1 MHSNNTQ
8 VQVQIPAYYALGGV
22 AMSSS
27 MGFSGGGSTI
37 EPGHSEHIGG
47 PLHPY
52 HLQQNTSPHH
62 PHHSPSHGPNH
73 TNTYNSSITSPANN
87 NNNNN
92 STNNSNNYHSYQN
105 EQLKAFPHQIDIYQP
120 PPQTHEQDLM
130 NPLMHR
136 HLNSHAS
143 NYHAPYHYHHHH
155 SNNHNNHY
163 TSKHQQQQQQQ
174 QHSNASTP
182 TPTVASTMSVSTAS
196 TPSLSSPHASTL
208 SADYSYNVASS
219 TPGANTNRHSSPT
232 TPSFHIP
239 SSPDQIVVPQ
249 GLPNWAAPSEPSHQS
264 PREYMKNE
272 RTSSPS
278 YYQYGVPEEV
288 QDILDDRQDKSL
300 GLANTPVYE
309 NDSDR
314 RSQSR
319 SSGMVRMTDF
329 AVPSQTPTAALG
341 ALPLLSPSNMIQSD
355 YHQASLGLDAP
366 TIMSH
371 MEYNN
376 NTNRYSTGG
385 PTRTAKRNS
394 GRTTPN
400 NHRDSYSSRTRAS
413 SLNSTT
419 SSVASSGILTSLANT
434 MGSTMLSSPTSMDQ
448 PYEPE
453 DPASPTSMPRP
464 RPPAAPRKAL
474 AARVFSCSVPG
485 CTKSYTQLH
494 NLKSHERTGHTPVIK
509 LKPFH
514 CIIEGCPKAY
524 SQRKSLAIH
533 IKSAHEDFKFKPF
546 KCLQPGCDKAYTQLH
561 NLRTH
566 EKTVHLLDLSRK
578 RTKNTSSSASSS
590 SSSSM
595 SHMMP
600 HHQHQSGLDM
610 RYNHLEDLA
619 ALGLEMDDDAQGEEE
634 DHEEYARQQHH
645 HQDHHM
651 HHHSYS
657 RAFSSMHHQH
667 HHQMNPN
674 TNAMMGPLPGQ
685 HRV

>member
-1 MHSNNTQ
+1 
-8 VQVQIPAYYALGGV
+8 
-22 AMSSS
+22 MS
-27 MGFSGGGSTI
+27 
-37 EPGHSEHIGG
+37 
-47 PLHPY
+47 
-52 HLQQNTSPHH
+52 
-62 PHHSPSHGPNH
+62 
-73 TNTYNSSITSPANN
+73 
-87 NNNNN
+87 
-92 STNNSNNYHSYQN
+92 
-105 EQLKAFPHQIDIYQP
+105 
-120 PPQTHEQDLM
+120 
-130 NPLMHR
+130 
-136 HLNSHAS
+136 
-143 NYHAPYHYHHHH
+143 
-155 SNNHNNHY
+155 
-163 TSKHQQQQQQQ
+163 
-174 QHSNASTP
+174 
-182 TPTVASTMSVSTAS
+182 
-196 TPSLSSPHASTL
+196 
-208 SADYSYNVASS
+208 DYSYNVTPT
-219 TPGANTNRHSSPT
+219 TPGTNANRHSPPT

-239 SSPDQIVVPQ
+239 SSPDQLVVPQ
-249 GLPNWAAPSEPSHQS
+249 ALPNWTTASEPSHHS
-264 PREYMKNE
+264 PREYMKND
-272 RTSSPS
+272 RTSPS
-278 YYQYGVPEEV
+278 YYQYGVSEDV
-288 QDILDDRQDKSL
+288 QDILDDRDKSL
-300 GLANTPVYE
+300 GLANNPVYE
-309 NDSDR
+309 NESDR
-314 RSQSR
+314 RSPR
-319 SSGMVRMTDF
+319 NSGMVRMTDF
-329 AVPSQTPTAALG
+329 AVPSQTPTALG

-385 PTRTAKRNS
+385 PTRTPKRNSS
-394 GRTTPN
+394 GRTTP

-434 MGSTMLSSPTSMDQ
+434 MSSTMLSSPTSMDQ

-578 RTKNTSSSASSS
+578 RTKNTSSTSSS

-600 HHQHQSGLDM
+600 HHHQSSMDL

-619 ALGLEMDDDAQGEEE
+619 ALGLEIDDDAQGEEE
-634 DHEEYARQQHH
+634 DHDEYARQQHH
-645 HQDHHM
+645 HQDHHNNM

-657 RAFSSMHHQH
+657 RAFPSMHHH
-667 HHQMNPN
+667 HHMNPN